1 MVQSRARQWAIQV
14 GRRARRARSAVAAPL
29 RQLGHRL
36 WERAPVRLRLPGTPR
51 VGPTRLAHNGPVA
64 LAYDVRGRGSPLVLI
79 QGVGVGR
86 WGWEPVADRLARR
99 FQVITIDNR
108 GIGASDAPPG
118 HYSTRRMADDVLAV
132 LDHAG
137 IQQASLVG
145 TSLGGMIAQE
155 LALAHPER
163 VDKLVLVATIPGAP
177 HSRPMPLLTTYLFAW
192 VPFMTSQAKLQQ
204 FVHTT
209 LGPETLRRRPKIARR
224 LAARK
229 LAHPQSQHAWRA
241 QTEAGMLFNRL
252 GRQRRITQPTLVV
265 QGTADQVV
273 DPGNA
278 RVLAGL
284 VPGARLQRFDG
295 AGHLLYWEQPKRFV
309 RIVTDFLTDPGSAA
323 RVPAAAARRAS

>member
-1 MVQSRARQWAIQV
+1 MVRFRAPQWATQV
-14 GRRARRARSAVAAPL
+14 GRQARQARSAAAAPL
-29 RQLGHRL
+29 RQLGHSLRR
-36 WERAPVRLRLPGTPR
+36 RAPVRRRLLGTPR
-51 VGPTRLAHNGPVA
+51 VGPTRLARNGPVA

-118 HYSTRRMADDVLAV
+118 HYSTRMMADDVLAV

-137 IQQASLVG
+137 IQQANVLG

-163 VDKLVLVATIPGAP
+163 VDRLVLVATIPGGP
-177 HSRPMPLLTTYLFAW
+177 RSRPMPLATTYLLASA
-192 VPFMTSQAKLQQ
+192 PLMTSQAKLQQ

-209 LGPETLRRRPKIARR
+209 LGPETLRRRPKVARR

-229 LAHPQSQHAWRA
+229 LAHPQSPQAWRT
-241 QTEAGMLFNRL
+241 QTEAGMLFNPL

-278 RVLAGL
+278 NVLADL
-284 VPGARLQRFDG
+284 VPDARVQRFHG

-309 RIVTDFLTDPGSAA
+309 RVVTVFLTDPASAA
-323 RVPAAAARRAS
+323 RLPATAACWAS

>member
-1 MVQSRARQWAIQV
+1 MARSRARQWATQV

-36 WERAPVRLRLPGTPR
+36 RQGAAVRRRLPGTLG
-51 VGPTRLAHNGPVA
+51 VGPTRLARNGPVA
-64 LAYDVRGRGSPLVLI
+64 VAYDVRGRGSPLVLI

-99 FQVITIDNR
+99 FRVITIDNR

-118 HYSTRRMADDVLAV
+118 HYSTRMMADDVLAV
-132 LDHAG
+132 LDDAG
-137 IQQASLVG
+137 VQRASVVG

-163 VDKLVLVATIPGAP
+163 VDRLVLVATIPGGP
-177 HSRPMPLLTTYLFAW
+177 RSHPMPLPTTYLVAW
-192 VPFMTSQAKLQQ
+192 APLMTSQAKLQQ

-209 LGPETLRRRPKIARR
+209 LGPETLRRRPKVARR

-241 QTEAGMLFNRL
+241 QTEAGMLFNPL
-252 GRQRRITQPTLVV
+252 GRQRRITQPTLVI

-273 DPGNA
+273 NPDNA
-278 RVLAGL
+278 GVLAGL
-284 VPGARLQRFDG
+284 LPNARVELFDG

-309 RIVTDFLTDPGSAA
+309 HVVTDFLTDPATEA
-323 RVPAAAARRAS
+323 RVPAAAAHRAS